1 MRNFASSL
9 TYTIHDSTPVYG
21 NACSPSDFASHI
33 GIGALH
39 GAFDG
44 AGIGAVTGA
53 YTGGPAGALSG
64 GAVGAVGGLL
74 TGGLWA
80 FGEKAWECWF

>member
-1 MRNFASSL
+1 MRNFSGL
-9 TYTIHDSTPVYG
+9 TYTIHDSTPIIYG
-21 NACSPSDFASHI
+21 NTYNPNDFITHI

-39 GAFDG
+39 GAFNG
-44 AGIGAVTGA
+44 GGVGAVTGA

-64 GAVGAVGGLL
+64 GAVGGLL

-80 FGEKAWECWF
+80 FGEKA